1 MTGTLINIVAIVAG
15 GLIGLLIGARLPERT
30 RETVMAGLGLFTVA
44 IGLKL
49 FLGSENEIITLV
61 SLLVGGLLGEWWDIE
76 AWLARL
82 GSALEERFTSEGGS
96 PAKDSRFVRGF
107 LSASLLF
114 IIGPMAIL
122 GSIQDGLTGD
132 FELLAIKAGLDGFA
146 SLAFA
151 SALGVGV
158 LFSVLVVLAYQGGI
172 TLLAAQAQ
180 TVMTEAMTV
189 ELTAVGG
196 VLLIG
201 LAVGTLLEITEI
213 RTANLLPALLI
224 APLILAALTLIS

>member
-1 MTGTLINIVAIVAG
+1 MSRAG
-15 GLIGLLIGARLPERT
+15 GPE
-30 RETVMAGLGLFTVA
+30 
-44 IGLKL
+44 
-49 FLGSENEIITLV
+49 SEN
-61 SLLVGGLLGEWWDIE
+61 
-76 AWLARL
+76 
-82 GSALEERFTSEGGS
+82 
-96 PAKDSRFVRGF
+96 RFVRGF

-122 GSIQDGLTGD
+122 GSIQDGLSGD
-132 FELLAIKAGLDGFA
+132 FELLAIKAVLDGFA

-158 LFSVLVVLAYQGGI
+158 LFSVLAVLAYQGGI

-180 TVMTEAMTV
+180 AVMTDAMTV

-201 LAVGTLLEITEI
+201 LAVSTLLEIKAI
-213 RTANLLPALLI
+213 RTANLLPALVV
-224 APLILAALTLIS
+224 APLIVAALSLLR

>member
-1 MTGTLINIVAIVAG
+1 MTGTMINIAAIVVG
-15 GLIGLLIGARLPERT
+15 GVMGLLIGARLPERA
-30 RETVMAGLGLFTVA
+30 RETVMAGLGLFTMA

-49 FLGSENEIITLV
+49 FLGSENEIIALV
-61 SLLVGGLLGEWWDIE
+61 SLLTGGLLGEWLDID
-76 AWLARL
+76 AGLARV
-82 GSALEERFTSEGGS
+82 GRALESRFMSRPGGPESEN
-96 PAKDSRFVRGF
+96 RFVRGF

-122 GSIQDGLTGD
+122 GSIQDGLSGD
-132 FELLAIKAGLDGFA
+132 FELLAIKAVLDGFA

-158 LFSVLVVLAYQGGI
+158 LFSVLAVLAYQGGI

-180 TVMTEAMTV
+180 AVMTDAMTV

-201 LAVGTLLEITEI
+201 LAVSTLLEIKAI
-213 RTANLLPALLI
+213 RTANLLPALVV
-224 APLILAALTLIS
+224 APLIVAALSLLR